1 MTRLLALAGDV
12 THGAA
17 VALRRGA
24 AALERLAARFDAA
37 WLAWTAEER
46 NRTHD

>member
-1 MTRLLALAGDV
+1 MTRLFALAGDV

-17 VALRRGA
+17 VALRHAA

-37 WLAWTAEER
+37 
-46 NRTHD
+46 